1 MDELKNIPHIE
12 SISHRGPYAGAEPKR
27 TATFQERAAQ
37 QNKIMPSLESAIL
50 ASGLKDGMTI
60 TTSGAATMWSTR
72 WWTLWLGWATKI

>member
-37 QNKIMPSLESAIL
+37 QN
-50 ASGLKDGMTI
+50 
-60 TTSGAATMWSTR
+60 
-72 WWTLWLGWATKI
+72 